1 MSSRITLGYTG
12 ICLNQSKQKVHI
24 LYRKSLQLFQN
35 KMTDKH
41 IQKQKAKTTRQLTD
55 DLKYVVK
62 RNKVLEDKMYKM
74 EELLKKVMEKYKSNS
89 DNMSEGNWTKKE
101 PAIRSYQILLNKS
114 KFVFVIKGTYP
125 QKSNR

>member
-1 MSSRITLGYTG
+1 MSSRITLDYTG

-55 DLKYVVK
+55 EPKYVVE
-62 RNKVLEDKMYKM
+62 RNTLLEDKMYKM
-74 EELLKKVMEKYKSNS
+74 EELLKKIMEKYESNS
-89 DNMSEGNWTKKE
+89 DIISEGNKTKGGK
-101 PAIRSYQILLNKS
+101 
-114 KFVFVIKGTYP
+114 TMH
-125 QKSNR
+125 